1 MTREIRQPV
10 PEPTGMD
17 GGGVI
22 VFLVLVFVF
31 LAGFGLGA
39 WVF

>member
-10 PEPTGMD
+10 QPTGMD

>member
-1 MTREIRQPV
+1 MTTNRHQSSNA
-10 PEPTGMD
+10 PTSMD

-22 VFLVLVFVF
+22 VMIVLAIVF
-31 LAGFGLGA
+31 LAGFLAGA

>member
-1 MTREIRQPV
+1 MRNNHSSSNA
-10 PEPTGMD
+10 PTGMD

-22 VFLVLVFVF
+22 VMIVMAIVF

>member
-1 MTREIRQPV
+1 MTAKRHLSHDA
-10 PEPTGMD
+10 PTGMD

-22 VFLVLVFVF
+22 VMIVLAIVF
-31 LAGFGLGA
+31 LAGFLAGA

>member
-1 MTREIRQPV
+1 MSN
-10 PEPTGMD
+10 EPTGMD

-22 VFLVLVFVF
+22 VMLVLALVF